1 MASIYIVKHLLYPE
15 ERRQLH
21 DECVKQQFK
30 SKLSFETIEKR
41 EEKLIE
47 DLESL
52 KLYQKSPSDFICR
65 ANKPEVLMR
74 IQSRDFTE
82 LKTYLQ
88 ISQKSDEQKQRETRL
103 ADKNKDDAEE
113 FKIEKNQEA
122 QKKFFLVSYSLN
134 HQK

>member
-1 MASIYIVKHLLYPE
+1 
-15 ERRQLH
+15 
-21 DECVKQQFK
+21 
-30 SKLSFETIEKR
+30 
-41 EEKLIE
+41 
-47 DLESL
+47 
-52 KLYQKSPSDFICR
+52 
-65 ANKPEVLMR
+65 MR